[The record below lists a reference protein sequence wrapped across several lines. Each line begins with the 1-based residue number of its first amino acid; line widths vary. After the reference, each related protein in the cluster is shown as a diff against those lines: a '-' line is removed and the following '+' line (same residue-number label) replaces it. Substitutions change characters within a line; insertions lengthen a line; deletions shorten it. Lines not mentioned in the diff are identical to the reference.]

1 MEEVVSNYINKSA
14 TKKNLAISAMMK
26 LNSDGFESAWWA
38 ILNWPCRK
46 GSSEAGT
53 FKLRPESRE
62 ESTLGRSGASIS

>member
-1 MEEVVSNYINKSA
+1 MEEVVRNYVNKSA
-14 TKKNLAISAMMK
+14 TKKNLVISARMK

-46 GSSEAGT
+46 GSSEEGT
-53 FKLRPESRE
+53 FKLRPESQE